1 MEPTPALPPG
11 TRVLD
16 LGARDGAVATDLRA
30 VGLDRYLGLVD
41 PEHLE
46 AARRAAGDLA
56 DRLHPVPTPDVAA
69 RCSTDLLILRAD
81 HARVLWTVRDLGHL
95 RHLAVERGA
104 GVQGLEA
111 RLATLVGRAGGRLA
125 PRGRAFWGGR
135 AFDLYRLPPP
145 HGPAPR
151 TYFSPVWGASGLATR
166 LKEAGLRYAVLR
178 WFESLPVIEPGED
191 LDVLVAD
198 DDVDALRGLLES
210 EPGTMP
216 VDLYSVSGLEASD
229 YQGAAYYPP
238 ALAEQVLDRAVV
250 HESGFLVPSPQD
262 HLHSLAYHA
271 VYHKGRRSG
280 LPSRGLGP
288 AETAPEHDYPAEL
301 RRLARGQG
309 VALDPW
315 YEDVDAY
322 LGSVGWRPPT
332 DALRRLS
339 AGNAWA
345 RGLLAS
351 DHDAR
356 LGDAELAVF
365 LVREATLA
373 VVPAEQVEAVLDRF
387 GFDVLLATDLDP
399 AVRERAATALRGGN
413 WGRGPF
419 PRSGGEPVRMVVAL
433 HYAPEEPYDWLRERY
448 PHLTNAETF
457 EAKSE
462 VRRLVEQRVAERDR
476 FNPLHSSDNTA
487 EAWEYLDVIA
497 PDAVE
502 TVRAEAERRAA
513 QHVAPPG
520 TVRTLSVGRRARVD
534 VVAGTDGRLVVRKTF
549 APPFARFLDRELTA
563 LRELG
568 GRVDAVPPLV
578 AAGPDW
584 FECPFYEDTLRRA
597 TAPSG
602 ERLLPLA
609 VVRDM
614 VEVLRE
620 LHGLGYDLVDAK
632 PGNFVLDPAHGLK
645 VVDFEF
651 LHRYDDAMPPFA
663 RAVGLVGPG
672 PEFPGDVPVGEMGY
686 DARWLAATGL
696 PLDVLVDGSVVAQHL
711 ARTRYRLRLLTV
723 LPGSPPRRV
732 ARRARATARHA
743 RWLATSRYTEW
754 ARRRAASGRET
765 GAR

>member
-1 MEPTPALPPG
+1 VEPTPALPPG
-11 TRVLD
+11 TRVIE
-16 LGARDGAVATDLRA
+16 LGARDGAVAADLRA
-30 VGLDRYLGLVD
+30 AGLDRYLGLVE
-41 PEHLE
+41 PEHLT
-46 AARRAAGDLA
+46 AARHEAGDLA
-56 DRLHPVPTPDVAA
+56 DRLHPVPTADVAT
-69 RCSTDLLILRAD
+69 RCSTDLLVVRAT

-95 RHLAVERGA
+95 SHLAVERGS
-104 GVQGLEA
+104 GLPALETRVA
-111 RLATLVGRAGGRLA
+111 ALVGRAGGRLA
-125 PRGRAFWGGR
+125 PQGRYVWGGR
-135 AFDLYRLPPP
+135 SFDLYRLPPP

-151 TYFSPVWGASGLATR
+151 TYFSPVWGATGLATR

-178 WFESLPVIEPGED
+178 WFESLPEIEPGED
-191 LDVLVAD
+191 LDLLVAD
-198 DDVDALRGLLES
+198 EDVDALRALLES

-216 VDLYSVSGLEASD
+216 VDLYSASGLAASD

-238 ALAEQVLDRAVV
+238 ALAEQVLERAVV

-280 LPSRGLGP
+280 LPSRRMGP
-288 AETAPEHDYPAEL
+288 TEPAPEHDYPAAL
-301 RRLARGQG
+301 RRLAASQG

-315 YEDVDAY
+315 YEDVDDY
-322 LGSVGWRPPT
+322 LASVGWRPPT

-345 RGLLAS
+345 RGLLAD

-356 LGDAELAVF
+356 LGDAEVAVF
-365 LVREATLA
+365 LVRAATLD
-373 VVPAEQVEAVLDRF
+373 VVRATEVEAVLDRF
-387 GFDVLLATDLDP
+387 GFDVLLATDLD
-399 AVRERAATALRGGN
+399 ATARERAATRLRGGN

-462 VRRLVEQRVAERDR
+462 VRRLVELRVPEHER
-476 FNPLHSSDNTA
+476 FNPLHSSDSTA
-487 EAWEYLDVIA
+487 EAWEYLDVVA

-502 TVRAEAERRAA
+502 RVRAEAERRAA

-534 VVAGTDGRLVVRKTF
+534 VVDGPDGRVVRKTF
-549 APPFARFLDRELTA
+549 APPYARFLERELTA
-563 LRELG
+563 LGELA

-578 AAGPDW
+578 ASGPDW
-584 FECPFYEDTLRRA
+584 FACPCYEDSLR
-597 TAPSG
+597 TAG
-602 ERLLPLA
+602 TTGDGLLPLA
-609 VVRDM
+609 VVREM
-614 VEVLRE
+614 VRVLRE
-620 LHGLGYDLVDAK
+620 LHELGYDLVDAK

-651 LHRYDDAMPPFA
+651 LHRYDGDPPPFA

-672 PEFPGDVPVGEMGY
+672 PEFSGDVPVGDMGY
-686 DARWLAATGL
+686 ESRWHAATGL
-696 PLDVLVDGSVVAQHL
+696 PLDLLVDGSVLAQHL

-732 ARRARATARHA
+732 VRRARATARHA
-743 RWLATSRYTEW
+743 RWLATSRFTEW
-754 ARRRAASGRET
+754 ARRRATSGRET
-765 GAR
+765 GA

>member
-16 LGARDGAVATDLRA
+16 LGARDAAVAADLRA
-30 VGLDRYLGLVD
+30 AGLDRYLGLVD
-41 PEHLE
+41 PGHL
-46 AARRAAGDLA
+46 ATARRAAGDLA
-56 DRLHPVPTPDVAA
+56 DRLHPLPAPDVAA
-69 RCSTDLLILRAD
+69 RCSTDLLILRTD
-81 HARVLWTVRDLGHL
+81 HVRVLWTVRDLGHL
-95 RHLAVERGA
+95 RYLAVERGA
-104 GVQGLEA
+104 GLSGLEA
-111 RLATLVGRAGGRLA
+111 RLAVLVGRAGGRLSSL
-125 PRGRAFWGGR
+125 GRFVWGGR
-135 AFDLYRLPPP
+135 AFDLFRLPPP

-151 TYFSPVWGASGLATR
+151 TYFSPAWGASGLATR

-198 DDVDALRGLLES
+198 DDVDALRGILES

-216 VDLYSVSGLEASD
+216 VDLYSVSGLAASD

-250 HESGFLVPSPQD
+250 HESGFLVPSPED

-288 AETAPEHDYPAEL
+288 AEPAPEHDYPAEL
-301 RRLARGQG
+301 RRLAQAQG
-309 VALDPW
+309 VTLDPW
-315 YEDVDAY
+315 YEDVDGY
-322 LGSVGWRPPT
+322 LASVGWRPPT

-399 AVRERAATALRGGN
+399 TARERAATALRGGN

-462 VRRLVEQRVAERDR
+462 VRRLVEQRVPEPDR
-476 FNPLHSSDNTA
+476 FNPLHSSDSTA

-497 PDAVE
+497 PDAVG

-534 VVAGTDGRLVVRKTF
+534 VVAGTDGLVVRKTF
-549 APPFARFLDRELTA
+549 APPFTRFLDRELTA

-568 GRVDAVPPLV
+568 GRVPAVPPLV
-578 AAGPDW
+578 DAGPDW
-584 FECPFYEDTLRRA
+584 FACPCYEDTLGAARSR
-597 TAPSG
+597 TG
-602 ERLLPLA
+602 LLPLA
-609 VVRDM
+609 VVRSM
-614 VEVLRE
+614 VDVLRE

-632 PGNFVLDPAHGLK
+632 PGNFVLDPTHGLK

-651 LHRYDDAMPPFA
+651 LHRYDDEPPPFA
-663 RAVGLVGPG
+663 RTVGLVGPG

-696 PLDVLVDGSVVAQHL
+696 PLDVLVDGSVVTQHL
-711 ARTRYRLRLLTV
+711 ARARYRLRLLTV

-754 ARRRAASGRET
+754 ARRRATSGRET